1 MDAALRERFGVE
13 GQWGLW
19 REHTVRWAECDIYA
33 HVNHAAYL
41 TLFEDMRI
49 EWWVGAGGAFS
60 STAPGPVVGSL
71 EVKYHKPGHF
81 RDKVLLT
88 VRTASFR
95 RTSFVHQYGMWREG
109 DGLLSSARA
118 LCVVIDNA
126 TGQKAEIDDAMRQ
139 LMAERDG
146 AVAEV

>member
-1 MDAALRERFGVE
+1 METELRERYGVE

-19 REHTVRWAECDIYA
+19 REHTIRWAECDIYA
-33 HVNHAAYL
+33 HINHAAYL

-49 EWWVGAGGAFS
+49 EWWLGAGGAF
-60 STAPGPVVGSL
+60 APDKPGPVVGSL
-71 EVKYHKPGHF
+71 EVKYHRPGHF
-81 RDKVLLT
+81 RDRVLLC

-95 RTSFVHQYGMWREG
+95 RTSFVHQYAMWRS
-109 DGLLSSARA
+109 DGLLCSARA

-126 TGQKAEIDDAMRQ
+126 TGQKAEIPEEMRL

-146 AVAEV
+146 AVAEL

>member
-13 GQWGLW
+13 GQWALW
-19 REHTVRWAECDIYA
+19 RAHTVRWAERDIYA

-49 EWWVGAGGAFS
+49 DWWLGARRRFA
-60 STAPGPVVGSL
+60 ADKPGPVVGHARG
-71 EVKYHKPGHF
+71 EVPPPRPFPRRGAAG
-81 RDKVLLT
+81 

-95 RTSFVHQYGMWREG
+95 RTSFVHQYAMWREG
-109 DGLLSSARA
+109 LLCSARA

-126 TGQKAEIDDAMRQ
+126 TGQKAEIPRGDAP